1 MKPRVVV
8 IDDSPFVRRLIVDWL
23 NQSGEFEV
31 VGSANNGREGLAMVK
46 EQRPDLVTLDIEM
59 PIMDG
64 LTCLRHI
71 MTECPTRVIMVSSL
85 TEAGATPTLEAL
97 ELGAFD
103 YFAKPNGS
111 SSIKFI
117 GCQEELIAKLQA
129 AVSSATMRRLT
140 PAAAPAKTVAQAPA
154 PKIAMPK
161 TDRVVLLA
169 SSTGGPKA
177 LAAFW
182 RDLPKGFSAP
192 ILMVQ
197 HMPESFMA
205 SFAARLNSIGTV
217 PCQVAKAGDRPV
229 PGVALMAPGGKH
241 MMIDSHGAIVL
252 DDGPNLHGVK
262 PAADHLFLTAAAKWG
277 DRCLGAIFTGMGRD
291 GAEGAKVIRS
301 KGGYMIG
308 ESEETCVVYGMPRA
322 AKEAGGIDR
331 ELPLSAMAPALVTA
345 IVKGKNI
352 AA

>member
-23 NQSGEFEV
+23 NQSDQFEV
-31 VGSANNGREGLAMVK
+31 VGSANNGRDGLALVK

-97 ELGAFD
+97 EIGAFD

-117 GCQEELIAKLQA
+117 GCQEELITKLQA
-129 AVSSATMRRLT
+129 AVGSATMRRLK
-140 PAAAPAKTVAQAPA
+140 PAEPRAAVEQPPA
-154 PKIAMPK
+154 PKIVMPK
-161 TDRVVLLA
+161 TERIVLLA

-217 PCQVAKAGDRPV
+217 PCQIAKAGDRPV

-262 PAADHLFLTAAAKWG
+262 PAADHLLLTAAAKWG

-331 ELPLSAMAPALVTA
+331 ELPLTAIAPALVTA

>member
-23 NQSGEFEV
+23 NQSDQFEV
-31 VGSANNGREGLAMVK
+31 VGSASNGRDGLALVK

-71 MTECPTRVIMVSSL
+71 MSECPTRVIMVSSL

-97 ELGAFD
+97 EIGAFD

-129 AVSSATMRRLT
+129 AVGSATMRRLK
-140 PAAAPAKTVAQAPA
+140 PAEPRAAVVQPPA
-154 PKIAMPK
+154 PKIVMPK
-161 TDRVVLLA
+161 TERIVLLA

-217 PCQVAKAGDRPV
+217 PCQLAKAGDCPV

-301 KGGYMIG
+301 RGGYVIG

-331 ELPLSAMAPALVTA
+331 ELPLTSMAPALVTA